1 MPASPPCSPVSSG
14 ASSGAFSTGDPG
26 YRSLI
31 VRLWLAP
38 GGAEPLRH
46 CEVEEIQSGEIV
58 EPASLDEI
66 FRLIGQVVQQE
77 GGGHGA

>member
-1 MPASPPCSPVSSG
+1 MPASPPFSPVSSG

-38 GGAEPLRH
+38 GEAEPLRH

-58 EPASLDEI
+58 EPGVAGRDLAPD
-66 FRLIGQVVQQE
+66 RAGR
-77 GGGHGA
+77 GAG